1 MMSRDGNGPS
11 GDAALYGA
19 SALFA
24 LVTLLAAG
32 IPQFREWGRITVV
45 PYALAAA
52 AALVLARRGS
62 RPADRITL
70 AAVLFVA
77 AAVLP
82 MALETL
88 WRSRS
93 EPGLHA
99 QSEVI
104 ITEEAARALIDGR
117 NPYQATYIDG
127 PLAARPLPTKTHFV
141 YLPGSLAF
149 GLPRALDGNGL
160 LADARWWFALCFL
173 AALWLALRRSRA
185 ELAGRLR
192 IAQVAAVLPTG
203 ALLMA
208 TGGDDLP
215 VLGLTLLALVLV
227 NDRPGWAGLVAGAAA
242 AIKQTA
248 WPLIPFLVTASPDR
262 PKTASGLAAVVVVAV
277 APFFLWDP
285 AAFVEDTIKFPL
297 GLGDGASAAGT
308 NTLGSLIAHLPGGS
322 VLSVAVFA
330 GAVAATGGWLLWR
343 RPWPGADGAARCAA
357 ILWLVAL
364 VLAPAARFGYVVY
377 PINLLVWSLAQKTR
391 DRGGVPEPSGSVVG

>member
-1 MMSRDGNGPS
+1 MMSRGGNAAR

-24 LVTLLAAG
+24 TATLLAAG
-32 IPQFREWGRITVV
+32 IPQFREWGRIAVV

-52 AALVLARRGS
+52 AAMVLARRGS
-62 RPADRITL
+62 RLADRVTL
-70 AAVLFVA
+70 AALLFVA

-82 MALETL
+82 MTLETI

-117 NPYQATYIDG
+117 NPYEATYIDG

-141 YLPGSLAF
+141 YLPGTLAF
-149 GLPRALDGNGL
+149 GLPRALDGNGP
-160 LADARWWFALCFL
+160 LADARWWFALSFL
-173 AALWLALRRSRA
+173 AALWLALRRSRV
-185 ELAGRLR
+185 EPPGRLR
-192 IAQVAAVLPTG
+192 VVQVAAVLPTG

-215 VLGLTLLALVLV
+215 VLGLMILALVLS
-227 NDRPGWAGLVAGAAA
+227 DGRPGWAGLVAGAAA

-248 WPLIPFLVTASPDR
+248 WPLIPFLVTASSDR
-262 PKTASGLAAVVVVAV
+262 PKTASGFAAVVVMAV
-277 APFFLWDP
+277 APFFLWNP
-285 AAFVEDTIKFPL
+285 AAFVEDTIRFPL

-322 VLSVAVFA
+322 ALSVAVFA

-357 ILWLVAL
+357 IVWLVAL
-364 VLAPAARFGYVVY
+364 ILAPAARFGYVVY
-377 PINLLVWSLAQKTR
+377 PVNLVVWSLALKAR
-391 DRGGVPEPSGSVVG
+391 DRGDVPESSGSVAG